1 MQIRREKDTYTL
13 YKERT
18 VIGTARLAEGAV
30 WVEIDPAWQR
40 RGYGSYLLKELLR
53 ESGKEVHMVENCSM
67 DTEKVYHS
75 VDEIPDDAGY
85 FSLIV
90 AKEAK

>member
-53 ESGKEVHMVENCSM
+53 ENAGLEGQALANLLVEDAAGRGGSDDMTVLIADLHKAEKEE
-67 DTEKVYHS
+67 
-75 VDEIPDDAGY
+75 
-85 FSLIV
+85 
-90 AKEAK
+90 